1 MLNSRRITINTIFI
15 PQNRQEPS
23 VEAVRLL
30 ADSMAEIGLINPV
43 TVQWNMRDLRC
54 LLVAGRTRLEAAK
67 LLGWD
72 EIDVIELPK
81 IDGTASVLGTMAEIA
96 ENLHR
101 REITAL
107 ERSELLAKWVR
118 LTEEKRQ
125 VQSAGNEHS
134 KPAQLAPV
142 SKGGRGKVS
151 GIRQAAR
158 EIGVPR
164 DSIARAVKVAGLSDE
179 AKEAA
184 KEAGLADNQS
194 ALLAA
199 AKEPT
204 PEAQVAAIEA
214 RATSTQ
220 PPTAA
225 PPGFRSWDEAIS
237 TIEKVWSCAPDD
249 MRARIAAILGDAR

>member
-1 MLNSRRITINTIFI
+1 
-15 PQNRQEPS
+15 
-23 VEAVRLL
+23 
-30 ADSMAEIGLINPV
+30 
-43 TVQWNMRDLRC
+43 
-54 LLVAGRTRLEAAK
+54 
-67 LLGWD
+67 
-72 EIDVIELPK
+72 
-81 IDGTASVLGTMAEIA
+81 MAEIA

-107 ERSELLAKWVR
+107 ERSELLAKWVK

-142 SKGGRGKVS
+142 SKGGRGKAS

-194 ALLAA
+194 ALLAGNEIRKLNCKSRDREFSICGEPHA
-199 AKEPT
+199 ARL
-204 PEAQVAAIEA
+204 IHLD
-214 RATSTQ
+214 RAGIQ
-220 PPTAA
+220 AGGP
-225 PPGFRSWDEAIS
+225 
-237 TIEKVWSCAPDD
+237 
-249 MRARIAAILGDAR
+249 